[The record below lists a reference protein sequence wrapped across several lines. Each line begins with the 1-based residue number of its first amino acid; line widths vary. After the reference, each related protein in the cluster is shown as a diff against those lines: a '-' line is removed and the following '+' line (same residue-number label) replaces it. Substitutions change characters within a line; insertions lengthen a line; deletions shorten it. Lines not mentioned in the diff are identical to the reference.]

1 MNAYRRV
8 GPIALTIP
16 ARRATRRTIRAAP
29 WRSRRRPSLAVEIG
43 PVARSPMARSTARA
57 RGDGYGLAALA
68 EDGEGPMPASTPRAS
83 MSAPVAS
90 ETRRPLSASSE
101 IGACSTAGPSPPA
114 TSSAPTSSRSK
125 PMALDS
131 QSILG
136 RADRGGRG
144 VSDEAFF
151 FGVTVEAGDHHLRPA
166 SGRADRIRA
175 DDEVVVLV

>member
-1 MNAYRRV
+1 
-8 GPIALTIP
+8 
-16 ARRATRRTIRAAP
+16 
-29 WRSRRRPSLAVEIG
+29 
-43 PVARSPMARSTARA
+43 
-57 RGDGYGLAALA
+57 
-68 EDGEGPMPASTPRAS
+68 
-83 MSAPVAS
+83 
-90 ETRRPLSASSE
+90 
-101 IGACSTAGPSPPA
+101 
-114 TSSAPTSSRSK
+114 
-125 PMALDS
+125 MALDS